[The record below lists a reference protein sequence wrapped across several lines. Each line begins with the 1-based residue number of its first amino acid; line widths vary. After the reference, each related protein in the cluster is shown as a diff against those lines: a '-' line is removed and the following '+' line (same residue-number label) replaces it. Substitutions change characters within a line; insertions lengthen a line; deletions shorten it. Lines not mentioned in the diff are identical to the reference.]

1 MKKKFL
7 GITLIELLVA
17 VSILTLVIFGA
28 YNLFISQHKARII
41 HQQVVDMQQNARI
54 ALEMLVGD
62 LRLAGIG
69 CEPSQAIAA
78 SNGGGTNPDAITI
91 RGGDSFIITTL
102 PGPCNQSSSTF
113 DVNSVAGF
121 NDGDVCVIYGGGE
134 WTTFTVTH
142 VLESSVKLQHN
153 PSADYNSP
161 GGFGF
166 SYPTGSVIRKYQ
178 EVTYQIDTTDSD
190 HPELTR
196 TDQLLGGA
204 QIVAANIED
213 LQFVY
218 TLADGSTSSSPA
230 SPENIRLV
238 KITLRARTDRKDA
251 KWTDATYGDGYR
263 RRTLSSYVKIRN
275 LTD

>member
-1 MKKKFL
+1 MKKKFS

-28 YNLFISQHKARII
+28 YNLFISQHKAHII

-54 ALEMLVGD
+54 ALEMLVRD

-69 CEPSQAIAA
+69 CEPSQTIVT
-78 SNGGGTNPDAITI
+78 SDGGGTNPDAITI
-91 RGGDSFIITTL
+91 RGGESFIMTTV
-102 PGPCNQSSSTF
+102 PSPVNQSSSTF

-121 NDGDVCVIYGGGE
+121 NVGDVCVIYGGGE
-134 WTTFTVTH
+134 WTKFTVTH
-142 VLESSVKLQHN
+142 VLDGSVKLQHN
-153 PSADYNSP
+153 PAADYNSP

-166 SYPTGSVIRKYQ
+166 TYPTGSVVRKYQ
-178 EVTYQIDTTDSD
+178 EVTYQIDITDSA
-190 HPELTR
+190 HPELTK
-196 TDQLLGGA
+196 TESGSA
-204 QIVAANIED
+204 QTVAANIED

-230 SPENIRLV
+230 SPGNIRLV
-238 KITLRARTDRKDA
+238 KITLRARTDREDA

-263 RRTLSSYVKIRN
+263 RRTLSSYVRVRN
-275 LTD
+275 LAD

>member
-1 MKKKFL
+1 MKKKFS

-17 VSILTLVIFGA
+17 VTILTLVIFGA

-69 CEPSQAIAA
+69 CGPQQAIVA
-78 SNGGGTNPDAITI
+78 SNGEGTNPDAITI
-91 RGGDSFIITTL
+91 RGGNSFIISTL

-113 DVNSVAGF
+113 EVESVAGF
-121 NDGDVCVIYGGGE
+121 SAGDVCVIYGGGE

-142 VLESSVKLQHN
+142 VLESPAKLQHN
-153 PSADYNSP
+153 PSADLNSP

-166 SYPTGSVIRKYQ
+166 SYPTGSVVRKYQ
-178 EVTYQIDTTDSD
+178 EVAYQIDATDST
-190 HPELTR
+190 HPKLIR
-196 TDQLLGGA
+196 TESGSA
-204 QIVAANIED
+204 QIVAANIEE

-218 TLADGSTSSSPA
+218 TLADGSTSSSPV

-238 KITLRARTDRKDA
+238 KITLRARTDREDA

-263 RRTLSSYVKIRN
+263 RRALSSYARVRN